1 MSNKIQAVIF
11 DWAGTTVDYGC
22 FAPVEA
28 FRRAFKEAGIIAAEE
43 EIRRPMGLSKRLHVQ
58 TMFEMPRITALWQ
71 ETHGRP
77 WTDADADKVY
87 ERSEELIL
95 QLLPDYARPLP
106 HVLNAVAG
114 LRERGIKIGSTTGYN
129 DKMMSVVVPA
139 AEKAG
144 YKPDCWFSSDSTN
157 KMGRPYPYMI
167 FRALE
172 ALKISCVGAA
182 VKVGDTAADIK
193 EGQNAGLITVGLAEG
208 SSLMALSQEE
218 YNALTPERQQAEI
231 DRVCRVYSDCGA
243 DYVIRNMSE
252 LPGLLERIE
261 AIPA

>member
-1 MSNKIQAVIF
+1 MSQKIEAVIF

-28 FRRAFKEAGIIAAEE
+28 FRQAFEEVGIHPATE

-71 ETHGRP
+71 EVHGRP
-77 WTDADADKVY
+77 WTDKDADKVY

-95 QLLPDYARPLP
+95 SLLPDYAGPIP
-106 HVLNAVAG
+106 HVLDAVAR

-129 DKMMSVVVPA
+129 DEMMAIVVPA
-139 AEKAG
+139 AGKGG

-157 KMGRPYPYMI
+157 KQGRPYPYMI

-172 ALKISCVGAA
+172 TLKVSSVKAA
-182 VKVGDTAADIK
+182 VKVGDTAADIR
-193 EGQNAGLITVGLAEG
+193 EGQNAGLITIGLLEG
-208 SSLMALSQEE
+208 SSLMALSEEE
-218 YNALTPERQQAEI
+218 YEALAPEQQQAEI
-231 DRVCRVYSDCGA
+231 ERVRKAYADCGA

-261 AIPA
+261 ATTA

>member
-1 MSNKIQAVIF
+1 MSKKIQAVIF

-28 FRRAFKEAGIIAAEE
+28 FRRAFEEAGIIVATE
-43 EIRRPMGLSKRLHVQ
+43 EIRKPMGLSKRLHVQ
-58 TMFEMPRITALWQ
+58 TMFEMPRITALWR
-71 ETHGRP
+71 EKYERP
-77 WTDADADKVY
+77 WRDEDADKVY
-87 ERSEELIL
+87 ECSEELIL
-95 QLLPDYARPLP
+95 QLLPDYAGPIP
-106 HVLNAVAG
+106 HVINAVTQ

-129 DKMMSVVVPA
+129 DKMMSIVVPA

-157 KMGRPYPYMI
+157 KIGRPYPYMI

-172 ALKISCVGAA
+172 TLKVSCVGAA

-193 EGQNAGLITVGLAEG
+193 EGQNAGLITVGLVEG

-218 YNALTPERQQAEI
+218 YNILTPK
-231 DRVCRVYSDCGA
+231 
-243 DYVIRNMSE
+243 
-252 LPGLLERIE
+252 
-261 AIPA
+261 

>member
-1 MSNKIQAVIF
+1 MSQKIEAVIF

-28 FRRAFKEAGIIAAEE
+28 FRQAFEEVGIHPATE

-71 ETHGRP
+71 EVHDRP
-77 WTDADADKVY
+77 WTDKDADKVY

-95 QLLPDYARPLP
+95 SLLPDYAGPIP
-106 HVLNAVAG
+106 HVLDAVAR

-129 DKMMSVVVPA
+129 DEMMAIVVPA
-139 AEKAG
+139 AGKGG

-157 KMGRPYPYMI
+157 KQGRPYPYMI

-172 ALKISCVGAA
+172 TLKVSSVKAA
-182 VKVGDTAADIK
+182 VKVGDTAADIR
-193 EGQNAGLITVGLAEG
+193 EGQNAGLITIGLLEG
-208 SSLMALSQEE
+208 SSLMALSEEE
-218 YNALTPERQQAEI
+218 YEALTPEQQQAEI
-231 DRVCRVYSDCGA
+231 ERVRKAYADCGA

-261 AIPA
+261 ATTA